1 MDVAAFVAGIG
12 VLEGY
17 SKAAAFKCNLALGHI
32 AEGGKQAYVLVGA
45 LRYGPVHCLYEAGT
59 AVRINGV
66 VSGVVGN
73 EDGVQPVVFCQTGGY
88 GEHNAVA
95 EGNHG
100 AFHIVCVVVLV
111 GDLRASFQNAAVKV
125 FSNEVQGN
133 YEVLYSK
140 DFAVFNR
147 AVCLLLVL
155 TGSVGESYCQGNLF
169 PVFIQ
174 KGGAVHP
181 SGIYQYCIHTAN
193 LSLFLLFYVIL
204 WRIMPVM
211 KSLIVFKGLIFCL
224 LALAT
229 CSCAGAAVP
238 VKKYKLEVVA
248 EYPHDP
254 TSYTQGLFFDSEGRL
269 FESTGQKGESKFR
282 EVSLETGQ
290 PVRNIDFGNKY
301 FMEGSTMMDGKMFLL
316 TWTNRIAFIYDAAT
330 LQYQKGILY
339 PREGWGLTNDGKY
352 LIASDG
358 SSQLF
363 FMDTK
368 YSVKRTIVVKRNGKP
383 VKYLNELEYINGKI
397 WANVYTSDYIVIINP
412 SSGEVEGIV
421 DCKGLLPDALRDDTT
436 DVLNGIAYN
445 PVNGKIDL
453 TGKNWKRLY
462 EVKLIEQ

>member
-1 MDVAAFVAGIG
+1 
-12 VLEGY
+12 
-17 SKAAAFKCNLALGHI
+17 
-32 AEGGKQAYVLVGA
+32 
-45 LRYGPVHCLYEAGT
+45 
-59 AVRINGV
+59 
-66 VSGVVGN
+66 
-73 EDGVQPVVFCQTGGY
+73 
-88 GEHNAVA
+88 
-95 EGNHG
+95 
-100 AFHIVCVVVLV
+100 
-111 GDLRASFQNAAVKV
+111 
-125 FSNEVQGN
+125 
-133 YEVLYSK
+133 
-140 DFAVFNR
+140 
-147 AVCLLLVL
+147 
-155 TGSVGESYCQGNLF
+155 
-169 PVFIQ
+169 
-174 KGGAVHP
+174 
-181 SGIYQYCIHTAN
+181 
-193 LSLFLLFYVIL
+193 
-204 WRIMPVM
+204 MPVM

-397 WANVYTSDYIVIINP
+397 WANVYTSDNIVIINP

-445 PVNGKIDL
+445 PVNGKIYL